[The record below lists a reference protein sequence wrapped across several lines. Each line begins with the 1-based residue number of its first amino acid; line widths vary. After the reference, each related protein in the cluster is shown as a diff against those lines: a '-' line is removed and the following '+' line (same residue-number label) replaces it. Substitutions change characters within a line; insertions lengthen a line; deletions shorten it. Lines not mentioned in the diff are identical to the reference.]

1 MKIRFALVALTGLA
15 LVGCNRGATNNS
27 ANASANATNGTNA
40 AAAAPAAPAAAGGSP
55 VTQAAL
61 VGTWGEDNCKNSMTL
76 AADGTATSTSAQQA
90 NNRWSLDGSTIV
102 ISSPGQPEVR
112 MPATISGDNLQLG
125 NGQGQSTVLSR
136 CPTPAGAANA
146 PAADNQAEAEENSEK
161 SE

>member
-1 MKIRFALVALTGLA
+1 MKIRFALVAMTGLA
-15 LVGCNRGATNNS
+15 LAGCNRGATNNS
-27 ANASANATNGTNA
+27 ANASANSTNSTNA
-40 AAAAPAAPAAAGGSP
+40 AASSPGAAAAGGSP

-61 VGTWGEDNCKNSMTL
+61 VGTWGQDNCSNSMTF
-76 AADGTATSTSAQQA
+76 AADGTATSTTAQQG

-102 ISSPGQPEVR
+102 ITSPGQPEVR

-125 NGQGQSTVLSR
+125 NGQGQNTVLSR
-136 CPTPAGAANA
+136 CPTPAGAANP